1 MKNQYR
7 AVALLGALSALLSLL
22 MMRIDYTEGIIGL
35 LATLGLLAYAYY
47 INRREAE
54 FYRSEL
60 SKFAESIDTSAK
72 HSMQK
77 LPLPLAVLN
86 SVGIIQSYN
95 ERFKELCGGGNIF
108 ESNVFDYVPDL
119 RIDFSQPG
127 FLQSGAEVGGRVFSI
142 YSSTVE
148 ENGDIIL
155 YFIDETD
162 FAELQDFHKNHKP
175 VVIHVNVDNLDEV
188 GKDIKDDYL
197 PFIKSEIEKVVYR
210 WGGKYG
216 ALVKRLSADK
226 FILISN
232 YEALL
237 SMEQLKFPMLD
248 EARVIDVGNKMPITF
263 SVGVGHESETFQG
276 LEAEAFACLELAL
289 GRGGDQAVLR
299 RGGNYEYYGGK
310 TKAVEKRNKVK
321 ARVIA
326 HGMRLLINESSN
338 VFIMGHRFPDM
349 DSFGACVGVFR
360 AVRLLGGTPHIVL
373 SGATVAIEAVYST
386 FEDNAEYSF
395 VTGEEA
401 VSMAGEDSLLVVVDT
416 HKKSIS
422 EYPPL
427 VDAIEK
433 VAVIDHH
440 RRGAEFIDKAVVKYV
455 EPYSSS
461 TSELVTEVIQY
472 ITDKPHLL
480 PEEADALLAGIIVD
494 TKNFSLRTGVRTFDA
509 AAFLR
514 RSSADPIKVRQLFQD
529 NLEIFRMRAS
539 IVGSAE
545 RYRGDIAIASTNVES
560 SDIQLIAAQAANDL
574 LDIKGILA
582 SFVIARSD
590 AGITFISG
598 RSLGEVNVQIVL
610 ETIGG
615 GGHLEVAG
623 AQFDDKS
630 VEEARELLKGAID
643 KYYSASETE

>member
-1 MKNQYR
+1 MKNYHR
-7 AVALLGALSALLSLL
+7 VIALLGALSALLSLL
-22 MMRIDYTEGIIGL
+22 MMRVDYTEGIIGV
-35 LATLGLLAYAYY
+35 LATVGLLAYAYY
-47 INRREAE
+47 LSRREAE
-54 FYRSEL
+54 LQHIEL
-60 SKFAESIDTSAK
+60 AKFAESIDTSAK
-72 HSMQK
+72 HSMQN
-77 LPLPLAVLN
+77 LPLPLVIV
-86 SVGIIQSYN
+86 STVGIIQSYN
-95 ERFKELCGGGNIF
+95 DQFQMLCGGGDIF
-108 ESNVFDYVPDL
+108 ESNVFDHIPDL
-119 RIDFSQPG
+119 RIDFQKAG
-127 FLQSGAEVGGRVFSI
+127 FFQEDVTIGDKVFNV
-142 YSSTVE
+142 YSSIVVD
-148 ENGDIIL
+148 NGEIVL
-155 YFIDETD
+155 YFVDNT
-162 FAELQDFHKNHKP
+162 ALVELSGLHQMSRP
-175 VVIHVNVDNLDEV
+175 VVLHINVDNLDEV

-197 PFIKSEIEKVVYR
+197 PFIRSEIEKLVYR
-210 WGGKYG
+210 WGSKYG

-226 FILISN
+226 FLLITN
-232 YEALL
+232 YEALQNI
-237 SMEQLKFPMLD
+237 EQLKFPILD
-248 EARVIDVGNKMPITF
+248 EARDIDEGNKMPITF
-263 SVGVGHESETFQG
+263 SIGVGYESETFHE

-299 RGGNYEYYGGK
+299 KGGNYEYYGGK

-326 HGMRLLINESSN
+326 HGMRLLIKESSD

-360 AVRLLGGTPHIVL
+360 AVKLLGGNPHIVFGGVT
-373 SGATVAIEAVYST
+373 SAIEAVYST
-386 FEDNAEYSF
+386 FEDNAEYDF

-401 VSMAGEDSLLVVVDT
+401 VAMADEDSLLVVVDT

-422 EYPPL
+422 EHPPL

-461 TSELVTEVIQY
+461 TCELVTEVLQY
-472 ITDKPHLL
+472 VTDKPHIL

-529 NLEIFRMRAS
+529 NLEIFRARAA

-545 RYRGDIAIASTNVES
+545 RYRGDIAIASTDRES

-598 RSLGEVNVQIVL
+598 RSLGDVNVQLVL

-623 AQFDDKS
+623 AQFTDKT
-630 VEEARELLKGAID
+630 VDEARALLIEAID
-643 KYYSASETE
+643 KYYETADEQ